1 LHSRQN
7 HGACVRSAIVLC
19 RDEQTR
25 TRRCHPALA
34 HGSALGKATTTR
46 RAFSAVAPD
55 MSQFGAGVALRPQ
68 RLQFEAGFN
77 HQAASE
83 KPLVRP
89 GLILWWSRRRRY
101 KDGTWPSPYR
111 CPRTFLKRSFPVS
124 WLTVHRAARC
134 RWPVVSARSLL
145 LGRADRQISG
155 TGQPTM
161 APAWVSADSSAAVGG
176 GSGGSP

>member
-1 LHSRQN
+1 MHSRQN

-89 GLILWWSRRRRY
+89 GPILWWSRRGLEPAGIHRVLPGVARVARY
-101 KDGTWPSPYR
+101 VR
-111 CPRTFLKRSFPVS
+111 FRSQMAGDAGVEMDYESQDP
-124 WLTVHRAARC
+124 
-134 RWPVVSARSLL
+134 
-145 LGRADRQISG
+145 AD
-155 TGQPTM
+155 
-161 APAWVSADSSAAVGG
+161 ADSCERSAFADGDVISL
-176 GSGGSP
+176 GSSEVTDSRTKSRARGDGRHR